1 MSFVG
6 AASRP
11 RMGAIALGNFAT
23 DRPPLRHHY
32 QSLFIAP
39 FAALGIR
46 IEQERLVGIDFLPAD
61 TPALA
66 PQDPISQQV
75 CTQLTA
81 YFTDPSFVFDL
92 PLELGGTPYR
102 RRVWQALREIAPGQ
116 TVSYGELAQ
125 QLASAPRAVG
135 QACGANPIPIIVPC
149 HRVVAKNGLGGFM
162 NHNAGDPLDTKR
174 WLLRHEQADRT
185 SKRKRPA

>member
-1 MSFVG
+1 
-6 AASRP
+6 
-11 RMGAIALGNFAT
+11 MGASAVG
-23 DRPPLRHHY
+23 RPLSY
-32 QSLFIAP
+32 QAIFVAP
-39 FAALGIR
+39 CAALGIR
-46 IEQERLVGIDFLPAD
+46 IEQERLAGIDFLPAD

-66 PQDPISQQV
+66 PQDPIAQQV
-75 CTQLTA
+75 CTQLAA
-81 YFTDPSFVFDL
+81 YFADPSFIFDL

-135 QACGANPIPIIVPC
+135 QACGANPIPIVVPC

-162 NHNAGDPLDTKR
+162 NHSAGDPLDTKR
-174 WLLRHEQADRT
+174 WLLRHEQPTGT
-185 SKRKRPA
+185 SERKRPA